1 MKNKLESEAT
11 QSQPA
16 ASKAPTR
23 WNPKELLEQLDNDR
37 TFLCELL
44 DVYRRDSQSGLQ
56 EAKEALARNDL
67 DVVERRAHTLKGMMK
82 NLFMNDAAQT
92 ASDLEAAARQ
102 GKADD
107 SAVLLGQLERAMNEL
122 LPEVDAQMAEAK
134 T

>member
-1 MKNKLESEAT
+1 M
-11 QSQPA
+11 QSQTPGI
-16 ASKAPTR
+16 KAPTR
-23 WNPKELLEQLDNDR
+23 WNPKELLDQLDNDR

-44 DVYRRDSQSGLQ
+44 DVYRRDSQNGLQ

-67 DVVERRAHTLKGMMK
+67 NVVERRAHTLKGMMK
-82 NLFMNDAAQT
+82 NLYMNDVAQT

-107 SAVLLGQLERAMNEL
+107 SAVLLAQLERAMSEL
-122 LPEVDAQMAEAK
+122 LPEVDTQMAEAK